1 MKNTNK
7 LMTLCLSLV
16 AIQTIQA
23 ISLSDTWNKAKN
35 KAYSAKENISNKWE
49 NLDESTKNAIIGT
62 GIATAG
68 VAATAGAAYGGYKAF
83 GDSEGSSVYGTGP
96 SQEEILS
103 KQGLSG
109 SGKTVGEEVYELSKE
124 KNLRPNY
131 ERPALG
137 EIYARED

>member
-1 MKNTNK
+1 MKRTIK
-7 LMTLCLSLV
+7 ITALCLGLV
-16 AIQTIQA
+16 AIQTIHTVSLTSAWETAKSRAKSGYESA
-23 ISLSDTWNKAKN
+23 IQG
-35 KAYSAKENISNKWE
+35 WE

-68 VAATAGAAYGGYKAF
+68 VAATAGAAYGGYKAY
-83 GDSEGSSVYGTGP
+83 GDRDSSVYGPGP

-103 KQGLSG
+103 KQSLSG

>member
-16 AIQTIQA
+16 AIQTIHTV
-23 ISLSDTWNKAKN
+23 SLWETAKSKAQSG
-35 KAYSAKENISNKWE
+35 YQSAKQGWE

-68 VAATAGAAYGGYKAF
+68 VAATAGAAYGGYKAYENI
-83 GDSEGSSVYGTGP
+83 DSSVYGTGP

>member
-1 MKNTNK
+1 MKKTIK
-7 LMTLCLSLV
+7 ITALCLSLI
-16 AIQTIQA
+16 AIQTIHTV
-23 ISLSDTWNKAKN
+23 SLTSAWETAKSKAQSGYQSTKQG
-35 KAYSAKENISNKWE
+35 WE

-68 VAATAGAAYGGYKAF
+68 VAATAGAAYGGYKAY
-83 GDSEGSSVYGTGP
+83 GDRDSSVYGPGP